1 MKYCSDDVVCS
12 WVYQKILIFYTYFEG
27 IDDINGT
34 YLGIFVV
41 KQRLSSKSRTLTW
54 WIAIFVYRKSTTVH
68 SSFK

>member
-1 MKYCSDDVVCS
+1 MKYCSNDVVCS

-41 KQRLSSKSRTLTW
+41 KQRLSSKSRTLIW
-54 WIAIFVYRKSTTVH
+54 
-68 SSFK
+68 